1 MDLDDNDEDTAQGAT
16 QSWVFN
22 QTIVGMGQR
31 SNEVQDVLGLPDR
44 YNLIPCAPLNIPAAE
59 SELEFSDEMD
69 IEE

>member
-1 MDLDDNDEDTAQGAT
+1 MDLDVNDEDTTQGAT
-16 QSWVFN
+16 QSWVFDR
-22 QTIVGMGQR
+22 TIVGMGQR

-44 YNLIPCAPLNIPAAE
+44 YNLIPRTTLDIPVAE